1 MEQQN
6 KSESEKNSG
15 DNLVFKKNSFQK
27 WTVIQKDNK
36 IK

>member
-1 MEQQN
+1 MIQDMEQQN

-27 WTVIQKDNK
+27 
-36 IK
+36 